1 MVNSAGH
8 GDSDPHASG
17 GDALKCRLRSLAS
30 RADEARE
37 FDWVAEVPGREC
49 GKKIPTRRHGAG
61 LGAMYL
67 RVGSVRTGSANDD
80 GFDFFQWPRH
90 AWTRATSR
98 TTHSGGFA
106 DTK

>member
-1 MVNSAGH
+1 MVNSTGH

-49 GKKIPTRRHGAG
+49 GKKHPDAAARG
-61 LGAMYL
+61 
-67 RVGSVRTGSANDD
+67 RTWRDVSSSWISTD
-80 GFDFFQWPRH
+80 GKRK
-90 AWTRATSR
+90 R
-98 TTHSGGFA
+98 
-106 DTK
+106 